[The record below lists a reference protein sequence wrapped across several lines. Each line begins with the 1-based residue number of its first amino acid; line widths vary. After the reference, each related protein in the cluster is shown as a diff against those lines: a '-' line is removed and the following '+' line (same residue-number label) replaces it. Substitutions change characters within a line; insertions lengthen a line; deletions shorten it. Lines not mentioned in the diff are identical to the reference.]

1 MVPGESVHLRH
12 DLDDMNFKDCGL
24 FLCFVPVFVCSQ
36 CSVTCGNGTQERQ
49 VMCITLDNNVG
60 ICKDT
65 KPENIQKCQLT
76 PCPSEYL

>member
-1 MVPGESVHLRH
+1 MWSFFH
-12 DLDDMNFKDCGL
+12 
-24 FLCFVPVFVCSQ
+24 VPVFVCLQ

-49 VMCITLDNNVG
+49 VMCSTADNSIG

-65 KPENIQKCQLT
+65 KPENIRRCQLV